1 MHPLIDIL
9 VRKPQLLATHA
20 KAYGELLLQELSQ
33 ANDQWHQRL
42 LWQLAGLCSVG
53 VACTLLGVAGMLWA
67 VTPPELIRAP
77 WLLVLVPAAFAA
89 FAVTCLTVAQQRH
102 KLAIFTQTRQQ
113 FKADMA
119 LLGNSESA

>member
-1 MHPLIDIL
+1 MHPLIDVL
-9 VRKPQLLATHA
+9 LRRPQLLATHA

-33 ANDQWHQRL
+33 ANVQWHQRL

-53 VACTLLGVAGMLWA
+53 VACALLGVAGMLWS

-77 WLLVLVPAAFAA
+77 WLLVMLPVAFAGIA
-89 FAVTCLTVAQQRH
+89 AGCLIVAQQRH
-102 KLAIFTQTRQQ
+102 NLAIFTHTRQQ

-119 LLGNSESA
+119 LLDNSESA

>member
-9 VRKPQLLATHA
+9 VRKPQLLANHA
-20 KAYGELLLQELSQ
+20 KAYSELVLQELSQ

-42 LWQLAGLCSVG
+42 LWQLAGVCSVG

-67 VTPPELIRAP
+67 VTPVELIRAP
-77 WLLVLVPAAFAA
+77 WVLVVLPVAFAGI
-89 FAVTCLTVAQQRH
+89 AVGCLTVAQQRH
-102 KLAIFTQTRQQ
+102 NLAIFTQTRQQ

-119 LLGNSESA
+119 LLGNSESE

>member
-1 MHPLIDIL
+1 MHPLIDVL

-33 ANDQWHQRL
+33 ANLQWQQRL
-42 LWQLAGLCSVG
+42 LWQLAGVCSVG

-77 WLLVLVPAAFAA
+77 WLLVVLPAVFAGI
-89 FAVTCLTVAQQRH
+89 AVGCLTVAHQRH
-102 KLAIFTQTRQQ
+102 KLPIFTQMRQQ
-113 FKADMA
+113 FKTDMA
-119 LLGNSESA
+119 LLGASESA